1 MILIADSGST
11 KTDWIL
17 LDVNKKELFRTR
29 SLGLNPA
36 ILLEKEL
43 LKRLNSIEKI
53 IKVKLEIT
61 EVYFYGA
68 GCGSPKPIAVL
79 KAILNTVFS
88 NAKVYVKEDML
99 AAVYACT
106 SKKPAIVCILGTGSN
121 SCYYDGNQVQNIGY
135 SLGYS
140 IMDEA
145 SGNYFGKILL
155 RDYFY
160 NRMPELLKNQFTHD
174 YDLDIDVVKNNLYL
188 KPNPNKYLASF
199 SKFMYTHKND
209 YYIEDLIQKGFEQY
223 FKYQVLPYNKASGT
237 PIYFIGSIAYYFRDI
252 LENVAKKNNLNIT
265 DVIQHPIDNLVKFHQ
280 ENTL

>member
-17 LDVNKKELFRTR
+17 LDANKKELFRTR

-68 GCGSPKPIAVL
+68 GCSSSKPIAVL

-106 SKKPAIVCILGTGSN
+106 AKKPAIVCILGTGSN

-199 SKFMYTHKND
+199 SKFMYPHKND
-209 YYIEDLIQKGFEQY
+209 FYIEDLIQKGFEQY